1 MVSWANISTGLWD
14 PLLLSDGSNFFG
26 NSPTVIEW
34 DNIVA
39 DINDK
44 TLVLLGHPTPP
55 PLLNRVKEYLIYSSR
70 ILKQSLKPHSNR
82 IDGKPGHRITTQPAL
97 MENYIILIIIVF

>member
-1 MVSWANISTGLWD
+1 MVFWANILAGLCD
-14 PLLLSDGSNFFG
+14 PLILSDGSNFFG

-55 PLLNRVKEYLIYSSR
+55 PC
-70 ILKQSLKPHSNR
+70 
-82 IDGKPGHRITTQPAL
+82 
-97 MENYIILIIIVF
+97 